1 MADFHSGTS
10 EARRHRAEY
19 TQRIN
24 YVIDHIETNIDGN
37 LSLASLA
44 RVAGFSPFHF
54 HRIFAAMLG
63 ETPAQFIQRV
73 RLQKAAVQLVNNP
86 KKSITE
92 VALDCGFSGSPAFAR
107 AFREAFSM
115 SASEWRS
122 GGYERHRNVGKMDSK
137 RGQPTSKI
145 PIDSETFS
153 FYIDSETQNLVWRM
167 KVKNG
172 NPIQVEVKDMPEL
185 HVAYVRHTGPY
196 AGDAALFQD
205 LFQKLMRWAGP
216 RGLLR
221 FPETVVLAV
230 YHDDPDVTNQDKLR
244 VSACITVPEDAAVD
258 GEVGKMTVP
267 GGKFAVARFELS
279 PDQYGDAWDFV
290 FGKWLPESGYQP
302 DDRLCYELYHG
313 GPGEQPEGKHVVD
326 ICIPVKPL

>member
-1 MADFHSGTS
+1 MAGSHSSNS
-10 EARRHRAEY
+10 EARQHHAEY

-24 YVIDHIETNIDGN
+24 YVIDHIETNIDSD

-44 RVAGFSPFHF
+44 RVAGFSAFHF

-73 RLQKAAVQLVNNP
+73 RLDKAAGQLVNNP
-86 KKSITE
+86 KKSITA

-107 AFREAFSM
+107 AFREAFGM
-115 SASEWRS
+115 SASEWRA
-122 GGYERHRNVGKMDSK
+122 GGHKRHRNVGKTDSK
-137 RGQPTSKI
+137 KGQAPRKI
-145 PIDSETFS
+145 PIESDTFS
-153 FYIDSETQNLVWRM
+153 FYFDSETQNLVWRM
-167 KVKNG
+167 KVKDG
-172 NPIQVEVKDMPEL
+172 NPIQIEVKDMPEF
-185 HVAYVRHTGPY
+185 HVVYVRHTGPY

-205 LFQKLMRWAGP
+205 LFERLMRWAGP

-221 FPETVVLAV
+221 FPETVVLIV
-230 YHDDPDVTNQDKLR
+230 YHDDPDVTDNAKLR
-244 VSACITVPEDAAVD
+244 VSACITVPEDTTVD

-267 GGKFAVARFELS
+267 GGKFAVARFELD
-279 PDQYGDAWDFV
+279 PDQYGAAWDFV

-302 DDRLCYELYHG
+302 DDRLCYELYPG
-313 GPGEQPEGKHVVD
+313 SPGEQPEGKHAVD